1 MKIGIIGQGYVGNSV
16 FQIFKNFYD
25 VFTYDIKENLSNSSL
40 DEIKKTCEV
49 IFICVPTPMNS
60 DGSCDSSIVESVI
73 KEFSKTKNKILI
85 NKSTVVPG
93 TTSMF
98 NKKYTNNKIIFNPE
112 FLTERNAFDDFKNQE
127 RIIIGGPGLRL
138 VL

>member
-98 NKKYTNNKIIFNPE
+98 NRNTQIIKL
-112 FLTERNAFDDFKNQE
+112 FLIQSF
-127 RIIIGGPGLRL
+127 
-138 VL
+138 